1 MSQHDDRPPSA
12 DWVAQEMEQML
23 RECDALLESH
33 DEQLRR
39 LRNAIAE
46 IEAERELACGN
57 RDRARHV
64 LDALLSAALA
74 GQQLR
79 AERAHLPNPH
89 LRVVPDT
96 DEASAVHTPPQATPA
111 GPDGGASGTA
121 ALPEGNPVVLIGGE
135 RSVTIMK
142 VISTDGHRHWS
153 VRDVTEALG
162 EPAEAVRRNRS
173 VLENLRVRGAVTK
186 TESPDSERP
195 GKKKVFYQL
204 AAPWQAA

>member
-1 MSQHDDRPPSA
+1 MSQHDGRPPSA

-23 RECDALLESH
+23 RECNALLESH

-39 LRNAIAE
+39 LRNAISD
-46 IEAERELACGN
+46 IEAERKLACDN
-57 RDRARHV
+57 RDEAQRI
-64 LDALLSAALA
+64 LDALRSAALA
-74 GQQLR
+74 GQQLH
-79 AERAHLPNPH
+79 AEQAHFPNPH
-89 LRVVPDT
+89 LRVAPDT
-96 DEASAVHTPPQATPA
+96 DVASTVRTRPQATPA

-121 ALPEGNPVVLIGGE
+121 AIPESNPVMFIGGE

-142 VISTDGHRHWS
+142 VISTDGQRHWS

-186 TESPDSERP
+186 TESPDNERP